1 MTLTLGGVGPF
12 GGPVVPSLIR
22 KFSSTPPDTFDTTKS
37 IDCPAVI
44 TNGNY
49 LIAIIC
55 TTNQSTVSVKPSVE
69 WNLVSSTTSTS
80 NKIFV
85 YSKLADGTEGGTTLT
100 WTFSGNCIATIHC
113 YEFLAPAASFG
124 VDFITASSSPPLRT
138 ITGGPADCY
147 FIAVATSLAN
157 TVVCNTAPTGY
168 SDLIYTE
175 SSTTDSASGAHVAMA
190 TAWLFKNAATSDDP
204 GDFGWSGSLTTPA
217 AATISVR

>member
-1 MTLTLGGVGPF
+1 MTMTLGGVGPF

-22 KFSSTPPDTFDTTKS
+22 KFNSTAPDTFDTTQS

-100 WTFSGNCIATIHC
+100 WTFSGNCIAVIHC

-124 VDFITASSSPPLRT
+124 ATFATGTASPPAHT
-138 ITGGPADCY
+138 ISGGPADCY

-157 TVVCNTAPTGY
+157 TVTCNTAPTGY
-168 SDLIYTE
+168 SDLVYTE
-175 SSTTDSASGAHVAMA
+175 SSITNSASTGQVAMA
-190 TAWLFKNAATSDDP
+190 TAWLFKNAATSEDP
-204 GDFGWSGSLTTPA
+204 GDFSWSGTLTTPA